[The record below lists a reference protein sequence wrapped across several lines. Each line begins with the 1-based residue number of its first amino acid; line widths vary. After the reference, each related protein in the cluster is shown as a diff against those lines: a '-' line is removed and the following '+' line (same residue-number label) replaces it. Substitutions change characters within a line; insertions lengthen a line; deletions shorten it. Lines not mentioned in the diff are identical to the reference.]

1 MSHIIMVAAGREE
14 LYKALTL
21 VSSQKDCRETGVL
34 KYLNLILK
42 THIFWLTMTG
52 PPSCG
57 PSLALEHCAFT
68 SIENW

>member
-42 THIFWLTMTG
+42 THIF
-52 PPSCG
+52 
-57 PSLALEHCAFT
+57 
-68 SIENW
+68 